1 MLANCII
8 QVVRADDIHSMLWH
22 ISHNSPNILLS
33 FRLHNY
39 VARHASSK
47 SVAGFAIAE
56 RKMEQKKTKDYNY
69 NNTTLFATTGR
80 RKEVESSE
88 VFGGG

>member
-22 ISHNSPNILLS
+22 ISHNSPKILLS
-33 FRLHNY
+33 LRHNY
-39 VARHASSK
+39 VARNASSK

-56 RKMEQKKTKDYNY
+56 RKMEKRKTKDNNY

-80 RKEVESSE
+80 RKEVESAE

>member
-1 MLANCII
+1 MIFIRCYGIFHTIPL
-8 QVVRADDIHSMLWH
+8 M
-22 ISHNSPNILLS
+22 PNTSFLS
-33 FRLHNY
+33 TAQLCRTKCF
-39 VARHASSK
+39 SK

>member
-1 MLANCII
+1 MIFIRCYGVFHTTPL
-8 QVVRADDIHSMLWH
+8 
-22 ISHNSPNILLS
+22 ILLS

-39 VARHASSK
+39 VARNASIK

>member
-1 MLANCII
+1 MIFIRCYGVFHTTPL
-8 QVVRADDIHSMLWH
+8 
-22 ISHNSPNILLS
+22 ILLS

-39 VARHASSK
+39 VARNASSK

-56 RKMEQKKTKDYNY
+56 RKMEQRKTKDNNY
-69 NNTTLFATTGR
+69 NTTLFATTGR

>member
-1 MLANCII
+1 MIFIRCYGIFHTTPL
-8 QVVRADDIHSMLWH
+8 
-22 ISHNSPNILLS
+22 ILLS

-39 VARHASSK
+39 VARNAFSK
-47 SVAGFAIAE
+47 SVAGFAIA
-56 RKMEQKKTKDYNY
+56 RKMEKRQTKDNNY

-80 RKEVESSE
+80 RKEVESAE

>member
-1 MLANCII
+1 
-8 QVVRADDIHSMLWH
+8 
-22 ISHNSPNILLS
+22 
-33 FRLHNY
+33 
-39 VARHASSK
+39 
-47 SVAGFAIAE
+47 VAGFAIAE

>member
-1 MLANCII
+1 MIFIRCYGIFHTTPL
-8 QVVRADDIHSMLWH
+8 
-22 ISHNSPNILLS
+22 ILLS

-39 VARHASSK
+39 VARNAFSK
-47 SVAGFAIAE
+47 SVAGFAIA
-56 RKMEQKKTKDYNY
+56 RKMEKRKTKDNNY

-80 RKEVESSE
+80 RKEVESAE